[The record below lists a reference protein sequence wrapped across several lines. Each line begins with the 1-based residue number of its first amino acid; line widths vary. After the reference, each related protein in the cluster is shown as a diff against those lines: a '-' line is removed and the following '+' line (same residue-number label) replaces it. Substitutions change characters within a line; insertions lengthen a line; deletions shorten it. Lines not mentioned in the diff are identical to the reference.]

1 MFTVSEKKALKSVL
15 YISNLTITEH
25 FIEPADLIA
34 DMKEYIMQINLLHYD
49 NKYNNV
55 YNILPPEYYNFTNIF
70 KAAEKQSL
78 PERDS
83 QNHAIDL
90 KSG

>member
-1 MFTVSEKKALKSVL
+1 
-15 YISNLTITEH
+15 
-25 FIEPADLIA
+25 
-34 DMKEYIMQINLLHYD
+34 MQINLLHYD
-49 NKYNNV
+49 NKYNNI
-55 YNILPPEYYNFTNIF
+55 YNILLPEYHDFTDIF

-78 PERDS
+78 PERGS

>member
-1 MFTVSEKKALKSVL
+1 
-15 YISNLTITEH
+15 
-25 FIEPADLIA
+25 
-34 DMKEYIMQINLLHYD
+34 MQINLLHYD

-55 YNILPPEYYNFTNIF
+55 YNILLPEYHDFTDIF

-78 PERDS
+78 PVRGS

-90 KSG
+90 KSD